1 LLKSTIRAL
10 LCALIVPYALSAI
23 AAEADKGRLVVGIP
37 AGLPGYELLA
47 GGELRISDAFKQQF
61 TECVAKELRVA
72 FEWQALPTKR
82 VIQTL
87 IANEVDLIYP
97 MGFTEERASQMA
109 QSAPAWQNPDVWVSL
124 DAIDTTDKSLRVA
137 ARMGSPQHTDYV
149 ADGYA
154 NLVPVYAYEDL
165 SKMLGRKTVD
175 AAIVPRS
182 VYLEQRKIWP
192 EGARTTPG
200 KPRSSGF
207 YLNLGDPKRLLT
219 RVNSSIGRCQE
230 AVVTK

>member
-1 LLKSTIRAL
+1 MRKKTMHAL
-10 LCALIVPYALSAI
+10 LCSLLLPCALTAM
-23 AAEADKGRLVVGIP
+23 AADADKGRLVVGIP
-37 AGLPGYELLA
+37 VGLPGYELQPS
-47 GGELRISDAFKQQF
+47 GVLRISDAFKQRF
-61 TECVAKELRVA
+61 TDCVAKDLRVT

-82 VIQTL
+82 VIQMLMT
-87 IANEVDLIYP
+87 NELDLIYP

-124 DAIDTTDKSLRVA
+124 DTIAPSNKMLRIA

-165 SKMLGRKTVD
+165 SKMLGRKAVD

-192 EGARTTPG
+192 EGARTTYG

-207 YLNLGDPKRLLT
+207 YLNLDDPKRLLT
-219 RVNSSIGRCQE
+219 RVNSSIGRCQD
-230 AVVTK
+230 ALATK